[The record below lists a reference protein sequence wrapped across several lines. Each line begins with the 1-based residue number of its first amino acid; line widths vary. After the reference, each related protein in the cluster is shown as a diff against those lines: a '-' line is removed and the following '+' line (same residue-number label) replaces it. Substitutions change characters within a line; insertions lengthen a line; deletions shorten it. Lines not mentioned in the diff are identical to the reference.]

1 MQEQRKYHRGDSDI
15 GFKNYDCSSF
25 SQLLKKVM
33 TSSNSP
39 GFQGKNEMF
48 QRDAQV
54 GTKPEADWVRLEHQ
68 VECANTSSE
77 ALSVT
82 PAAISVPYSAS
93 VTQKPMSKCE
103 LGLVIDQQNS
113 HHETGLP
120 RVVMDAPFADGYNWR
135 KYGQKPVKGSKNS
148 RSYYR
153 CVHCSCYAKKKVQH
167 CCQSGRVVDVVYIGD
182 HNHDPPH
189 RKCIRVISSAKP
201 TLGSQ
206 IVDPSVQKL
215 DGSDIS
221 VCSADGRH
229 SSLHVPESEQ
239 QSSSSSNGN
248 VGAKIE
254 EKNGDES
261 ESKRCFGPRAVEPQQ
276 NGPCGIAGTEVQE
289 KHGAEPRL
297 KIRIKER
304 SAAHSV
310 PVLKK
315 EPAIAVHTVPDE
327 GSSNDG
333 YRWRKYGQKMLKGNS
348 FIRSYYRCTSSACP
362 ARKHVERAA
371 DEVTSTTITYE
382 GKHDHGMPAPKKR
395 HEHDIPVPKK
405 RHGSESCL
413 ISPAASVDNAC
424 CKKNRSLSARRPS
437 SKCSMD
443 SEVDIMG
450 EKILELGGEE
460 ALESAQ
466 TLLSIGVELK
476 PC

>member
-1 MQEQRKYHRGDSDI
+1 MQEQRKYHKEDSDI
-15 GFKNYDCSSF
+15 GFKNYDFSSF

-33 TSSNSP
+33 TSSNPP
-39 GFQGKNEMF
+39 GFQGQNEMF

-54 GTKPEADWVRLEHQ
+54 GAKPEADRGRLEHEA
-68 VECANTSSE
+68 ECAHTSSE

-82 PAAISVPYSAS
+82 PAAIPVPHSAS

-113 HHETGLP
+113 HHEIGLP

-135 KYGQKPVKGSKNS
+135 KYGQKSVKGSKNS

-153 CVHCSCYAKKKVQH
+153 CVHSICNAKKKVQH

-182 HNHDPPH
+182 HNHDAPH

-201 TLGSQ
+201 TVGSQ
-206 IVDPSVQKL
+206 IADPSVQKL
-215 DGSDIS
+215 DQLDSS
-221 VCSADGRH
+221 VCSADGRR

-248 VGAKIE
+248 VGARIE
-254 EKNGDES
+254 EKNSDES
-261 ESKRCFGPRAVEPQQ
+261 ESKRCFAPRAVGPQQ
-276 NGPCGIAGTEVQE
+276 NDPCGIACSGVQE

-315 EPAIAVHTVPDE
+315 EPEIAVNAVPDE

-348 FIRSYYRCTSSACP
+348 FIRSYYRCTSSGCP
-362 ARKHVERAA
+362 ARKHVERAVGEA
-371 DEVTSTTITYE
+371 TSTTITYE
-382 GKHDHGMPAPKKR
+382 GKHDHGMP
-395 HEHDIPVPKK
+395 VPK
-405 RHGSESCL
+405 RRQGSESCL
-413 ISPAASVDNAC
+413 ISPAATTDDAC
-424 CKKNRSLSARRPS
+424 CKKNRILSSLEHS
-437 SKCSMD
+437 SKFSVESAVDLMD
-443 SEVDIMG
+443 
-450 EKILELGGEE
+450 EKILELGDVE

-466 TLLSIGVELK
+466 TLLSIGGELK

>member
-1 MQEQRKYHRGDSDI
+1 MQEQRKYHKEDSDI
-15 GFKNYDCSSF
+15 GFKNYDFSSF

-33 TSSNSP
+33 TSSNPP
-39 GFQGKNEMF
+39 GFQGQNEMF

-54 GTKPEADWVRLEHQ
+54 GTKPEADRGRLEHEA
-68 VECANTSSE
+68 ECAHTSSE

-82 PAAISVPYSAS
+82 PAAIPVPHSAS

-113 HHETGLP
+113 HHEIGLP

-135 KYGQKPVKGSKNS
+135 KYGQKSVKGSKNS

-153 CVHCSCYAKKKVQH
+153 CVHSICNAKKKVQH

-182 HNHDPPH
+182 HNHDAPH

-201 TLGSQ
+201 TVGSQ
-206 IVDPSVQKL
+206 IADPSVQKL
-215 DGSDIS
+215 DQLDSS
-221 VCSADGRH
+221 VCSADGRR

-248 VGAKIE
+248 VGARIE
-254 EKNGDES
+254 EKNSDDS
-261 ESKRCFGPRAVEPQQ
+261 ESKRWQWDPNKMTPVGLHVLGFLIQV
-276 NGPCGIAGTEVQE
+276 NWSTS
-289 KHGAEPRL
+289 
-297 KIRIKER
+297 RIKER

-315 EPAIAVHTVPDE
+315 EPEIAAHAVPDE

-348 FIRSYYRCTSSACP
+348 FIRSYYRCTSSGCP
-362 ARKHVERAA
+362 ARKHVERAVGEA
-371 DEVTSTTITYE
+371 TSTTITYE
-382 GKHDHGMPAPKKR
+382 GKHDHGMP
-395 HEHDIPVPKK
+395 VPK
-405 RHGSESCL
+405 RRQGSESCL
-413 ISPAASVDNAC
+413 ISPAATTDDAC
-424 CKKNRSLSARRPS
+424 CKKNRILSSLGHS
-437 SKCSMD
+437 SKFSVESAVDLMD
-443 SEVDIMG
+443 
-450 EKILELGGEE
+450 EKILELGDVE

-466 TLLSIGVELK
+466 TLLSIGGELK